1 MKRLRFHELLLL
13 AESEKTA
20 RAVQFDSRVTVIK
33 GENDRGKSCLIKS
46 LYTAL
51 GAVPKVV
58 HPKWV
63 QLNVVLHLH
72 FSVDNIQYSIL
83 KSGRQFS
90 LFDADSKLLGKYS
103 RVTTGLGPVL
113 AELFDFRLQLT
124 NASSKE
130 PEQATPAFL
139 FLPFYFDQD
148 SSWVENWAAFERL
161 KQFVNP
167 RKAIAE
173 FHTGIKPNEYY
184 EAKAKK
190 AVAEEHRE
198 SLRHDRTVVIRV
210 LEKIELLMK
219 NAQFDI
225 DIASYQA
232 EIGLILAK
240 CNELRVDED
249 QIKDEMVQL
258 DNRRR
263 SLQQQIHITHE
274 AANELG
280 KDFSFTAEKLDD
292 DVECPICGAHYQN
305 SFAERFKIAADE
317 DQLRLALVDMEQEME
332 ACVAAIEERKKLAI
346 EVQTRIGEITELL
359 ETRQGEVKLNDL
371 LRSEGKKEVRSVL
384 RIEIDA
390 LHLQI
395 GRADLEVEDAAE
407 DMKNFTNKKR
417 VKEIKD
423 FYREKMDVYL
433 RQLDVTELD
442 EESYKEVDCIIK
454 ESGSDKPRA
463 LLAFYFAI
471 LKTIE
476 KYSTTTFCP
485 IIIDSARQQEQ
496 DSENWTK
503 MLEFMRDN
511 RSADNQMIVGL
522 VDDLDIPLGGTVIE
536 LTDERQLLQSDQY
549 DDVAKRIRSF
559 IDASLAD

>member
-46 LYTAL
+46 LYIAL
-51 GAVPKVV
+51 GAIPKVV

-63 QLNVVLHLH
+63 QLNVALHLY
-72 FSVDNIQYSIL
+72 FSVDDIRYSIL
-83 KSGRQFS
+83 KSGKQFS
-90 LFDADSKLLGKYS
+90 LFGTDDKLLGNYS
-103 RVTTGLGPVL
+103 RVTTGLGPAL
-113 AELFDFRLQLT
+113 AELFDFHLQLT

-148 SSWVENWAAFERL
+148 SSWVENWGAFERL

-184 EAKAKK
+184 QAKAKK
-190 AVAEEHRE
+190 AVAEERRDN
-198 SLRHDRTVVIRV
+198 LRHDRTVVMRV
-210 LEKIELLMK
+210 LEKIEHLMK

-225 DIASYQA
+225 DIASYQL
-232 EIGLILAK
+232 EIDLILAK
-240 CNELRVDED
+240 CNELRADED
-249 QIKDEMVQL
+249 RIKDEMVNL

-263 SLQQQIHITHE
+263 LLQQQIHITHE

-280 KDFSFTAEKLDD
+280 KDFSFAAEKLDD

-305 SFAERFKIAADE
+305 SFAERFNIAADE
-317 DQLRLALVDMEQEME
+317 DQLRIALVDMEQEMDV
-332 ACVAAIEERKKLAI
+332 CVAAIEERKKLAV
-346 EVQTRIGEITELL
+346 EVQTRIGEINDLL
-359 ETRQGEVKLNDL
+359 ESRQGEVKLNDL
-371 LRSEGKKEVRSVL
+371 LRSEGKKEVRKVL
-384 RIEIDA
+384 RSEVDE
-390 LHLQI
+390 LHLQV
-395 GRADLEVEDAAE
+395 GKADLDVEEAAR
-407 DMKNFTNKKR
+407 DMKKYTKTKR

-423 FYREKMDVYL
+423 YYREKMDVYL
-433 RQLDVTELD
+433 EKLDVTELD

-485 IIIDSARQQEQ
+485 VVIDSARQQEQ
-496 DSENWTK
+496 DTENWTK

-511 RSADNQMIVGL
+511 RSSDNQMIVGL

-536 LTDERQLLQSDQY
+536 LTDERQLLQADQY
-549 DDVAKRIRSF
+549 SAVAKRFRPF
-559 IDASLAD
+559 IDASLTD